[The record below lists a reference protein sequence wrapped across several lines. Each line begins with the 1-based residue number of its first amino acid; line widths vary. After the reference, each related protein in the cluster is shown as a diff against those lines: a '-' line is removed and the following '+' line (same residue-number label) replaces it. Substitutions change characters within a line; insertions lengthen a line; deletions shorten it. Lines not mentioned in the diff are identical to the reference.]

1 MNEDIFKARISKHLK
16 ALREKQKLSL
26 DAASKLTGV
35 SKAMLGQIER
45 KESSPTVAT
54 LWKISSGLNSSFTAF
69 FSDLNDT
76 DGKIFP
82 ADIDIHVKTLIAYDP
97 TVNFEMFEI
106 TLTRF
111 HTQCSS
117 PHKVGTIEHSVVI
130 DGELGVHVDGEW
142 HYLSK
147 GETIRFEADKPHD
160 YRAVTETVVFHNIVS
175 YSAVMHVNE

>member
-16 ALREKQKLSL
+16 TLREKQKLSL

-130 DGELGVHVDGEW
+130 DGELGVQVDGEW

-160 YRAVTETVVFHNIVS
+160 YRAVTETVIFHNIVS
-175 YSAVMHVNE
+175 YSTAMHANE